1 MKRQW
6 VSSVVTNE
14 SSWRW
19 IWPASE
25 SQSARSRFVPSYE
38 EAEVGPSWSCDHRW
52 PLSSHLAPGHTFN
65 NHTTEGNELLIHSEP
80 AVPVTSAE
88 SVMWNIGVDW
98 SGPRLS
104 INQSINQVVF
114 EASESLTVTHS
125 DWNIPL
131 TWNWCH
137 QETPYFLCYQTDLRV
152 KIKMS

>member
-104 INQSINQVVF
+104 INQSINQSGCVWGLREPDGDTQRLKHSSNLKLVSSGNTLF
-114 EASESLTVTHS
+114 LMLSNWSESK
-125 DWNIPL
+125 N
-131 TWNWCH
+131 
-137 QETPYFLCYQTDLRV
+137 
-152 KIKMS
+152 